1 MALLLSC
8 QSIGR
13 QFGAATLFDQV
24 SLTVS
29 DGERHGLIGP
39 NGAGKSTLLK
49 VLAGMDLPDRGE
61 VAPRRGIR
69 LVYVPQEPEFEP
81 ASSVLQILEHAA
93 LEPAAVPV
101 ALGQAGFLSGD
112 ALAGGLSGG
121 WRKRL
126 ALAQALVRKPDL
138 LLLDE
143 PTNHLDVE
151 GIEWLEQLLAS
162 APFASVIVSHD
173 RYFLENVATHIMEL
187 NRVYPEGLFR
197 VAGNYSAFLERRAE
211 YFEPPARPRGPRP
224 AQVRFVDG
232 TATKAGAGRPPTTGW
247 LAGTGGRASG
257 GGAGIDGAG
266 TRLWPHATPLRRTSS
281 SPIPASRAPQAGQHP
296 ATSTFSTIR

>member
-61 VAPRRGIR
+61 VAPRKGIR

-101 ALGQAGFLSGD
+101 ALG
-112 ALAGGLSGG
+112 
-121 WRKRL
+121 
-126 ALAQALVRKPDL
+126 VC
-138 LLLDE
+138 
-143 PTNHLDVE
+143 
-151 GIEWLEQLLAS
+151 
-162 APFASVIVSHD
+162 
-173 RYFLENVATHIMEL
+173 
-187 NRVYPEGLFR
+187 
-197 VAGNYSAFLERRAE
+197 RR
-211 YFEPPARPRGPRP
+211 
-224 AQVRFVDG
+224 
-232 TATKAGAGRPPTTGW
+232 
-247 LAGTGGRASG
+247 
-257 GGAGIDGAG
+257 
-266 TRLWPHATPLRRTSS
+266 
-281 SPIPASRAPQAGQHP
+281 
-296 ATSTFSTIR
+296 